1 MYVVAPVVPVKVI
14 YWLHAEKRKKENKKK
29 KPEKKKNPQKIG
41 IHPKCT
47 TTHMYNVTFT
57 LGVFDSL
64 IKALVDSF
72 DARKYLC

>member
-1 MYVVAPVVPVKVI
+1 MQRKERKQK
-14 YWLHAEKRKKENKKK
+14 EKTRKKN
-29 KPEKKKNPQKIG
+29 NPQKIG

>member
-1 MYVVAPVVPVKVI
+1 MQRKE
-14 YWLHAEKRKKENKKK
+14 EKK
-29 KPEKKKNPQKIG
+29 KKKNPQKIR
-41 IHPKCT
+41 IHPKCA

-64 IKALVDSF
+64 IKAHVDSF